1 MKLKPPEDKINMDE
15 DVSKKITANDALCL
29 RWDSRLAIDYFL

>member
-1 MKLKPPEDKINMDE
+1 MDE
-15 DVSKKITANDALCL
+15 VVSKKITANDTLCL